1 MKKKWQADILIN
13 ESRVKKC
20 LQAQFPSLLLK
31 EISCIGEGWDNRV
44 FLVNQSFIFR
54 FPRRKI
60 AVELI
65 ERENRV
71 LKHLAF
77 YFSLQIPNPLFEGS
91 PSEDYPYPFQGY
103 RCIKGASVGEVGLT
117 PQQRLA
123 SLKPLALFL
132 KQLHSVDEKQALAMG
147 AKPQLFDKTEVDKT
161 IAIFQDRV
169 GQLISLGYQID
180 TKETQQEIS
189 ATQQIILPDGKCLV
203 HGDLYFKHLIFNQG
217 RLRGIIDW
225 GDLGINCPVVDLAI
239 IWGFYPEKHHALFH
253 EIYGSVDSGIWQ
265 YARFLGIYMVIT
277 LILYSLDIHDKRLI
291 SEASESIKKINN
303 KILKN

>member
-13 ESRVKKC
+13 ESQVKRC

-44 FLVNQSFIFR
+44 FLVNRSFIFR
-54 FPRRKI
+54 FPRRQI

-77 YFSLQIPNPLFEGS
+77 YFSLQIPNPLFEGL

-103 RCIKGASVGEVGLT
+103 RCIKGASVGEISLT

-123 SLKPLALFL
+123 SLKPLTLFL
-132 KQLHSVDEKQALAMG
+132 KQLHSVDEKQALTMG

-161 IAIFQDRV
+161 IATFQNRV
-169 GQLISLGYQID
+169 GQLISLGYQTD
-180 TKETQQEIS
+180 KKEIQREIS
-189 ATQQIILPDGKCLV
+189 AVQQITLSEFKCLV

-225 GDLGINCPVVDLAI
+225 GDLGINNPVVDLAI
-239 IWGFYPEKHHALFH
+239 IWGFYPKNYHPLFH
-253 EIYGSVDSGIWQ
+253 EIYGLVEPGAWQ
-265 YARFLGIYMVIT
+265 YARFLGLYMAIT
-277 LILYSLDIHDKRLI
+277 LILYGLDIHDKRLV
-291 SEASESIKKINN
+291 SEASESIKNINN
-303 KILKN
+303 RFLKN